1 MGRRAITVLSA
12 VLTFLVVGQL
22 WAPIATSVAIPPLPL
37 PGQPEPEPEPKPS
50 YPPLPEDSGSG
61 RRIVYAVSEQRVWIV
76 EADETVSGSWL
87 VSGKEGTPRPGTYS
101 IYSRSRWARS
111 GNVRMEFMLRFV
123 RTRRLAIGFHAIPVD
138 RNGRPIQSEEELGQ
152 PRSHGCVRQR
162 RSDAE
167 HLWSWAPDGTT
178 VRVTA

>member
-1 MGRRAITVLSA
+1 MGRRSITVLSV
-12 VLTFLVVGQL
+12 VLTLLFVGQL
-22 WAPIATSVAIPPLPL
+22 WAPVASSLTIPPLPL
-37 PGQPEPEPEPKPS
+37 PGQPEPEPKPS
-50 YPPLPEDSGSG
+50 YPPLPDDSGSG

-101 IYSRSRWARS
+101 IYSRSRWSRS
-111 GNVRMEFMLRFV
+111 GSVRMEFMLRFV
-123 RTRRLAIGFHAIPVD
+123 RTQRRAIGFHAIPVD

-167 HLWSWAPDGTT
+167 HLWNWAPDGTT

>member
-1 MGRRAITVLSA
+1 MRHRSITVLSV
-12 VLTFLVVGQL
+12 VLALLLAGQL
-22 WAPIATSVAIPPLPL
+22 WAPVASSQVIPPLPL
-37 PGQPEPEPEPKPS
+37 PGQPEPEPEPS

-61 RRIVYAVSEQRVWIV
+61 RRIVYAVSQQRVWIV
-76 EADETVSGSWL
+76 ESDDTVSGSWL

-123 RTRRLAIGFHAIPVD
+123 RTSGLPIGFHAIPVD
-138 RNGRPIQSEEELGQ
+138 RNGRPVQSEEELGQ
-152 PRSHGCVRQR
+152 PRSRGCVRQR

-167 HLWSWAPDGTT
+167 HLWNWAPDGTT